1 MKKHTCTLVQRYV
14 FFISRQAFVQKGVP
28 RYGRRR
34 PIAPTIGQ
42 AASIV
47 GRQKRVHGQPL
58 SHILYAN
65 AATV

>member
-1 MKKHTCTLVQRYV
+1 MFFLFPDKHSYKKECRITG
-14 FFISRQAFVQKGVP
+14 AG
-28 RYGRRR
+28 R